1 MIGMV
6 QLQVCDAYR
15 RHYANKCKAR
25 QIFSVYEWLQV
36 GRLERSQVKKGDRRM
51 SESGTSVRSYSK
63 SLWNLNE
70 TLGILMSV

>member
-1 MIGMV
+1 MARFPDPRIN
-6 QLQVCDAYR
+6 R

-25 QIFSVYEWLQV
+25 KILSVYEWLQV
-36 GRLERSQVKKGDRRM
+36 GRLERSQVKRGDRRM
-51 SESGTSVRSYSK
+51 SESGTSVSLYSK